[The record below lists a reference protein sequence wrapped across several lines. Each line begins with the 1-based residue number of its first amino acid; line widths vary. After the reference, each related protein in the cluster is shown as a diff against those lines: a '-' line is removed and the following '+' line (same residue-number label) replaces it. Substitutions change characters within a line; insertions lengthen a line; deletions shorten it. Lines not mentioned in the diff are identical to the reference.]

1 MISQGLGL
9 VLSLALTLAASP
21 SAAQSAPPQVSSAAF
36 DFYVFTL
43 SWSPG
48 FCDTGGAAKS
58 PEQCASGAA
67 EGFVVHGLWP
77 DNRYSED
84 PEDCGETAV
93 SATAL
98 QLSTGVYPNQGL
110 ARYEYEKH
118 GTCTGFSPE
127 VYFSAVKYLRDQ
139 ISIPDLFKTPHS
151 SVRIDP
157 EDIIKTFMTSN
168 INLDPDNMAVTC
180 SRGELIDVRICVSK
194 DLRAYAVCPS
204 KVLGHTCRSAQLTVA
219 PLR

>member
-1 MISQGLGL
+1 MIS
-9 VLSLALTLAASP
+9 LTLRLFAFLAFTLLAS
-21 SAAQSAPPQVSSAAF
+21 SSEAQQVPAQVSSGAF

-48 FCDTGGAAKS
+48 FCDTGGTAKS
-58 PEQCASGAA
+58 PDQCATGAGQ
-67 EGFVVHGLWP
+67 GFVVHGLWP
-77 DNRYSED
+77 NNRYSED
-84 PEDCGETAV
+84 PEDCAETAV
-93 SATAL
+93 SPTAL
-98 QLSTGVYPNQGL
+98 QLSIGVYPNQGL

-127 VYFSAVKYLRDQ
+127 VYFTTVKYLRDQ
-139 ISIPDLFKTPHS
+139 ISIPEIFKSPQS
-151 SVRIDP
+151 AVRISSDG
-157 EDIIKTFMTSN
+157 IVRAFIASN
-168 INLDPDNMAVTC
+168 SNLQPDNIAVTC
-180 SRGELIDVRICVSK
+180 GRGELIDVRICVSK